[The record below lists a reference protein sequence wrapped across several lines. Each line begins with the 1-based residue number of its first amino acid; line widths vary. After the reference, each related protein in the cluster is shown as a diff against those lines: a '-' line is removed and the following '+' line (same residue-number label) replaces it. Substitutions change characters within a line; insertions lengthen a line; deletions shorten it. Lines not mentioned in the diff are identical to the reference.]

1 MVHIHYGIL
10 FSYIKQ
16 GILPFAAIWMVLV
29 NVMINK
35 IGQTVKDKYYI
46 LLTESLESKKSNL
59 QKPESK
65 MVVTRGLRG
74 ENL

>member
-1 MVHIHYGIL
+1 M
-10 FSYIKQ
+10 
-16 GILPFAAIWMVLV
+16 